1 MPDKELELNHAEE
14 TFIMFLNEIIDGT
27 TRNLIEADKDQ
38 PGNLLQSIG
47 DKSKVYFDKGVLTL
61 EVKMEDYWKYVEEGR
76 KPGGKMPFPKGDMKP
91 ILDFINVNSE
101 VKAWARTLIN
111 KKATSKKV
119 SKLKTKRIRKAV
131 KQKSVEMA
139 YKQAAFIIGK
149 SIKEKGI
156 KPTHF
161 YSSVVTDEFK
171 NRLKIAVSKA
181 LARDIEIN
189 IKESFT

>member
-61 EVKMEDYWKYVEEGR
+61 EVKMEDYWKYVDQGR
-76 KPGGKMPFPKGDMKP
+76 KIGVKSPPLQAL
-91 ILDFINVNSE
+91 LDFINVKGE

-111 KKATSKKV
+111 KKATSKKIN
-119 SKLKTKRIRKAV
+119 KLKTKRIRKAV
-131 KQKSVEMA
+131 RQKSVEVA

-149 SIKEKGI
+149 SIKKKGI

>member
-91 ILDFINVNSE
+91 ILDFIKFRGIKGNP
-101 VKAWARTLIN
+101 
-111 KKATSKKV
+111 KKV
-119 SKLKTKRIRKAV
+119 KLKNKTVRKAV
-131 KQKSVEMA
+131 KQVSRDKALRQV
-139 YKQAAFIIGK
+139 AFAIGMK
-149 SIKEKGI
+149 IKKVGI

-161 YSSVVTDEFK
+161 YSEVVTDEFK